1 MRSCMHN
8 TCYLAV
14 GMVRK
19 RVCDRRPRL
28 TATRV
33 DARGRNLRR
42 AGACLSA
49 LHLPH
54 NVATQVEAQLPARAV
69 VLAVVFDFSALDRLI
84 ARDAQISR
92 TVTSEDPLRNHDR

>member
-1 MRSCMHN
+1 MHN

-19 RVCDRRPRL
+19 RVCDRQPRL

-33 DARGRNLRR
+33 DGLRQ
-42 AGACLSA
+42 AGVCLSA